1 MNNTEARKQTQQQEK
16 RHEQRCALETE
27 LMVASVVHG
36 ELRARLA
43 SRPAEGEH
51 KLLLESAEAVAQHY
65 EALLV
70 CIARLG
76 ATHN

>member
-1 MNNTEARKQTQQQEK
+1 MNNAEARKQTHQMQQQEK
-16 RHEQRCALETE
+16 RDALETE
-27 LMVASVVHG
+27 LLVASLVHG
-36 ELRARLA
+36 ELTARLA
-43 SRPAEGEH
+43 SRPAEGQY